1 MTFKLLMLTF
11 NIPREIQRNIQKY
24 MIEKKTF
31 KDVLIELELRYN
43 SGLWWL
49 YQIPNV
55 ETYDCYGEFIDT
67 ISKVTFTTLNQ
78 DEDICNQA
86 ILHEEVLDVIKFKQN
101 LMGVLGFGY

>member
-1 MTFKLLMLTF
+1 MTFKLLMSTF
-11 NIPREIQRNIQKY
+11 NVPREIQRNIQKY
-24 MIEKKTF
+24 MIEKKIF
-31 KDVLIELELRYN
+31 KRVLIELELRYN

-78 DEDICNQA
+78 DVDICNQA
-86 ILHEEVLDVIKFKQN
+86 VLYGEVLDLIKFRHDINQ
-101 LMGVLGFGY
+101 